1 MRLFHYTAYTLKKK
15 KTSVKMLMVWFQPN
29 GIPSHGISGKNNPP
43 EVMGL
48 HKFHKLK

>member
-1 MRLFHYTAYTLKKK
+1 MRLFHYTAYTLEKK

-29 GIPSHGISGKNNPP
+29 GIPSHGISGKNDPP
-43 EVMGL
+43 EAMGL